1 MLSEFEIIVN
11 TSGVTIICPYLY
23 TPRFIPFDL
32 KGRCKSCKSDNVEI
46 DYVIQ
51 PEGITIFCSR
61 LKKEKF
67 VPFDKFAKFNEN
79 DVEDNRRT
87 VRIRSRSKSYNIPIS
102 RALES
107 HTLESR
113 ALYLPTDEARALEE
127 KRELASIDS
136 DKKFATTLNI
146 SDIPLPPRDSSLV
159 LLEEKCANV
168 KNQSDIPLNISDVS
182 SLYNVLNTRTP
193 TSLITQTPTENISL
207 PSRTDIPS
215 LEPPL
220 PFPILI
226 NASSPPLSRSALS
239 SLSIDRTARSPSP
252 IVSPISFFPDL

>member
-1 MLSEFEIIVN
+1 MLSEIEIIVN

-67 VPFDKFAKFNEN
+67 VPFDKSAQFNQKDAN
-79 DVEDNRRT
+79 YDSRT

-113 ALYLPTDEARALEE
+113 ALYLPTVEAHALEE
-127 KRELASIDS
+127 KRELASIDT
-136 DKKFATTLNI
+136 DKKFAIPYDTPLNI
-146 SDIPLPPRDSSLV
+146 SDIP
-159 LLEEKCANV
+159 
-168 KNQSDIPLNISDVS
+168 IP
-182 SLYNVLNTRTP
+182 
-193 TSLITQTPTENISL
+193 SLITQTPKENISL
-207 PSRTDIPS
+207 PPRTDIPS
-215 LEPPL
+215 IEASL

-226 NASSPPLSRSALS
+226 NASDSTNVNELTTRTPPV
-239 SLSIDRTARSPSP
+239 I
-252 IVSPISFFPDL
+252 SPISFFPDLY

>member
-11 TSGVTIICPYLY
+11 TSGVTVICPYLY
-23 TPRFIPFDL
+23 TPRFIPFDQ
-32 KGRCKSCKSDNVEI
+32 KGRCKTCKSDNVEI

-61 LKKEKF
+61 LIKEKF
-67 VPFDKFAKFNEN
+67 VPFDKSAQFNQKDVN
-79 DVEDNRRT
+79 DNSRA

-102 RALES
+102 LSRYPS
-107 HTLESR
+107 KLESR

-136 DKKFATTLNI
+136 DKKFATPYDTPLNI
-146 SDIPLPPRDSSLV
+146 SDIPLPP
-159 LLEEKCANV
+159 
-168 KNQSDIPLNISDVS
+168 I
-182 SLYNVLNTRTP
+182 
-193 TSLITQTPTENISL
+193 ITQTPKENISL
-207 PSRTDIPS
+207 PTRTDIPS

-226 NASSPPLSRSALS
+226 NASSPPLSVDRTALS
-239 SLSIDRTARSPSP
+239 PLSVVRTALSPLSVDRTARSPSP